1 MIDKAHLQGKTI
13 GIKVDSLAVAVPA
26 TVSLV
31 EQDGLW
37 LVSDNLTAHLA
48 KGGGGLPVGLKTPA
62 VYVPFSQ
69 VSWLIAENK

>member
-13 GIKVDSLAVAVPA
+13 GIKVDNLPVAVPA

-37 LVSDNLTAHLA
+37 LLSRDLVTQLA
-48 KGGGGLPVGLKTPA
+48 KSGGVPVGLKTPA

-69 VSWLIAENK
+69 VSWLIAEND